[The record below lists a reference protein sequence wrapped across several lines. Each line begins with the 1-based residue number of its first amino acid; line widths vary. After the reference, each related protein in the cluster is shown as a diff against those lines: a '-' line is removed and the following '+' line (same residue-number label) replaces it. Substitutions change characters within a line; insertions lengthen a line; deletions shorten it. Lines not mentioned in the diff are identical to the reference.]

1 MMQGGYYQQASYGM
15 TPEQQMYIY
24 QMQQLAAAQGCAY
37 DPVTNM
43 MYVIAPEYMVDPSQ
57 YGADYIAGTE
67 QVVAEE
73 STEET
78 GPVTGETGDVN
89 ATAEGTTEEAE
100 VKTEA
105 ETETKEEAP
114 TAPVVA
120 KYVPPTRSTT
130 DTTTPTTT
138 TPVVAVVDAVTDKLS
153 GLTIEADGDNEEPVD
168 IESTPTGEVR
178 RYTKNLIVSLY
189 SNENTVIPAELE
201 SYYKPAD
208 YTQGCIDGKPFC
220 RAPLGSILALAEAG
234 VAFGGRDSQG
244 GRNNKS
250 SHNLRGGNS
259 SSNLERSGSNNNFGR
274 RNRND
279 KDREPGELVEGDEG
293 FVPYD
298 GHGEDIA
305 PRERTS
311 KKNKNTTPAVYK
323 SRFVL
328 DASDPLAIVRKANGI
343 LNKLSI
349 TNFDKLSEEFLQMMV
364 TDITN
369 VDQLHKSVEALVTKA
384 QMEENFCF
392 IYADLC
398 RKIIDQWEDLEPE
411 TGIFMNPPPVP
422 TTTTTTTAVPTTTS
436 TAGTGNSTEE
446 QQTETTTT
454 PTTTTTVVLTEEQK
468 NNLRAMGK
476 VFKDALLSRCQTE
489 FEFDHISVLQEIR
502 DNTEFTSEEKT
513 EKEILLKK
521 RITGHMRFIGELY
534 MKDLITANIMKK
546 HCLEVLLKSTVEEEL
561 VCLCK
566 LFQTVGA
573 KIEKYHLDKSRQKK
587 YKDANMQDVV
597 PGYFETIASIG
608 ETHPSSRV
616 RFMMKDLVDM
626 RLNDWTAR
634 REEEKM
640 INLDKKN
647 TPSAVD
653 FAPVS
658 GDARSMGAPADEWL
672 VVPSTGR
679 TKKTS
684 GFSSGAPSP
693 VPGGMSRSGSNTNFS
708 RSANASGNNLTSL
721 DRRTPR
727 GPSGSAAGSS
737 GVAGGFKKEKSGS
750 RGDSRGPS
758 RDNNSRQARGSSRG
772 ASASPVPTK
781 DEEGGATAT
790 TTGAETPTT
799 EVLAYS
805 TDLADIQK
813 RVRSAMKE
821 YYTNGL
827 IEEPSLTFQE
837 LRPSPTLM
845 PDIVKVLIL
854 LFVLRLVL

>member
-1 MMQGGYYQQASYGM
+1 MQGGYYQQAPYGM
-15 TPEQQMYIY
+15 TAEQQIYLY
-24 QMQQLAAAQGCAY
+24 QMQQIAAAQGCAY
-37 DPVTNM
+37 DPVSNMMYNPATQM

-57 YGADYIAGTE
+57 YGADYVAGTE

-78 GPVTGETGDVN
+78 GVVN
-89 ATAEGTTEEAE
+89 ETAEGTTEEAE
-100 VKTEA
+100 AKT

-130 DTTTPTTT
+130 DTTT
-138 TPVVAVVDAVTDKLS
+138 TPVVAEVDKVTDKLS

-201 SYYKPAD
+201 SYYKPGE
-208 YTQGCIDGKPFC
+208 YTQGCVDGKPFC

-293 FVPYD
+293 FVPYEGNAD
-298 GHGEDIA
+298 DIA

-349 TNFDKLSEEFLQMMV
+349 TNFDKLSEEFLQMLV
-364 TDITN
+364 TDITT

-411 TGIFMNPPPVP
+411 TGIFMNPPP
-422 TTTTTTTAVPTTTS
+422 TATTTTADTT
-436 TAGTGNSTEE
+436 TAGTTTASTGDTTEE
-446 QQTETTTT
+446 QQTETTPTTT
-454 PTTTTTVVLTEEQK
+454 PTPTTTVVLTEEQK

-502 DNTEFTSEEKT
+502 DNTEFSSEEKT

-546 HCLEVLLKSTVEEEL
+546 HCLEVLLKSIVEEEL

-647 TPSAVD
+647 TPSAAD

-658 GDARSMGAPADEWL
+658 GDARSMAAPADEWL

-684 GFSSGAPSP
+684 GFGSGAPSP

-721 DRRTPR
+721 DRRAPR
-727 GPSGSAAGSS
+727 GTSSSAGSS
-737 GVAGGFKKEKSGS
+737 GVAGGLKKEKSGS

-758 RDNNSRQARGSSRG
+758 RENSSRQARGSSRG
-772 ASASPVPTK
+772 ASASPVPIK
-781 DEEGGATAT
+781 DDEGGATATT

-799 EVLAYS
+799 EVLPYS
-805 TDLADIQK
+805 TDLADNQK

-845 PDIVKVLIL
+845 PDIVKVLRL
-854 LFVLRLVL
+854 LLVQ